1 MGNNNYPRDPRNIP
15 GNKRPQ
21 RRRRKP
27 EVPPAVIVIY
37 VVMAVLILA
46 ICAVVFAITL
56 KKTNNQSDP
65 DSSDPSVVSSAESS
79 GQSSSTQSSQSS
91 SESSGESSGESTSS
105 DTSSEPA
112 SSSSTKSSSSSKA
125 SSSDTTPVDNPTVLS
140 TTYSKEF
147 FDKDL
152 FIGDSIFTGL
162 SGYGY
167 IDAERVAAKI
177 GYTPSGAMNKE
188 FDTRGISAVEYAK
201 QLQPKRIYIMLGS
214 NTMGAGTDYD
224 IIVSQYRD
232 LVKKLRSECPK
243 SLICVVSIPPVT
255 KDSSAAKTGN
265 ITNENILKVN
275 EKLKAMAK
283 ECEEEY
289 FDLNSLL
296 SDSNGYFNEDYAE
309 QDGLHF
315 LGKTYKVLLSAL
327 EKEMT
332 P

>member
-1 MGNNNYPRDPRNIP
+1 MGDKNYSRNPRNIP

-21 RRRRKP
+21 RRRKRP

-56 KKTNNQSDP
+56 KKTNNRSDSE
-65 DSSDPSVVSSAESS
+65 SSDSSVVSSAESS
-79 GQSSSTQSSQSS
+79 GQSSSSSP
-91 SESSGESSGESTSS
+91 SESSGESSGESTNS

-112 SSSSTKSSSSSKA
+112 SSSSTESSASSKA
-125 SSSDTTPVDNPTVLS
+125 SSSAATPVDNPTVLS

-188 FDTRGISAVEYAK
+188 FDTRGFSAVEYAK

-224 IIVSQYRD
+224 VIVSQYRD

-289 FDLNSLL
+289 FDLNTLL

-332 P
+332 PQ

>member
-1 MGNNNYPRDPRNIP
+1 MGDNNYSRNPRNIP

-21 RRRRKP
+21 LRRKRP

-65 DSSDPSVVSSAESS
+65 ESSDSSVVSSAESS
-79 GQSSSTQSSQSS
+79 GQSSSSSS
-91 SESSGESSGESTSS
+91 SESSGESSGESTNS
-105 DTSSEPA
+105 DTSSEPT
-112 SSSSTKSSSSSKA
+112 SSSSTESSASSKA
-125 SSSDTTPVDNPTVLS
+125 SSSAATPVDNPTVLS

-188 FDTRGISAVEYAK
+188 FDTRGFSAVEYAK

-224 IIVSQYRD
+224 VIVSQYRD

-289 FDLNSLL
+289 FDLNTLL

-332 P
+332 PQ

>member
-1 MGNNNYPRDPRNIP
+1 MGDNNYQRNPRNIP

-21 RRRRKP
+21 RRRKRP

-56 KKTNNQSDP
+56 KKTNNGSDP
-65 DSSDPSVVSSAESS
+65 ESSDSSAVSSAESS
-79 GQSSSTQSSQSS
+79 DQSSSSPLDSS
-91 SESSGESSGESTSS
+91 SESFSESSGDGTSS
-105 DTSSEPA
+105 NFSSV
-112 SSSSTKSSSSSKA
+112 SSSSSSSSKA
-125 SSSDTTPVDNPTVLS
+125 SSSTAAPVDNPDVLS
-140 TTYSKEF
+140 TVYSKEF
-147 FDKDL
+147 FEKDL

-167 IDAERVAAKI
+167 IDAEDVAAKI
-177 GYTPSGAMNKE
+177 GYTPSGAMNKA
-188 FDTRGISAVEYAK
+188 FDSRGISAVDYAK

-214 NTMGAGTDYD
+214 NTMGAGTNFD

-232 LVKKLRSECPK
+232 LVKMLRAECPK

-255 KDSSAAKTGN
+255 ANSSAAKAGN
-265 ITNENILKVN
+265 ITNENIRKVN

-283 ECEEEY
+283 ECNEEY
-289 FDLNSLL
+289 FDLNSML
-296 SDSNGYFNEDYAE
+296 SDSNGYFRLEYAE

-315 LGKTYKVLLSAL
+315 LGNTYKVLLSAL